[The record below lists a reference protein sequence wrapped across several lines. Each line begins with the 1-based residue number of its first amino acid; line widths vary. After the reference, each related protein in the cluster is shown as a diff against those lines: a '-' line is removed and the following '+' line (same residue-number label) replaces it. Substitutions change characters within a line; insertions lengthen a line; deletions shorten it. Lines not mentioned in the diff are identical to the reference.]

1 MDVPF
6 VLEIDVTHASTRGC
20 YVAVMAVKE
29 FSPAAARTA
38 AAATNVNE
46 CSALSARGR

>member
-6 VLEIDVTHASTRGC
+6 VLDIGVAHASTRGC
-20 YVAVMAVKE
+20 YVVVIAVKK

-38 AAATNVNE
+38 AAAANVNE
-46 CSALSARGR
+46 CATLSARGR